1 MNDALKNAISHE
13 QSQLNALSYTL
24 QHNAKIIRLSNI
36 DKSIHIVTTHTQKT
50 MLHLLNIHV
59 QSAKI
64 SACCNSDFYAVKTIK
79 QASSHGNLT

>member
-24 QHNAKIIRLSNI
+24 QHNAKIIRLSNF
-36 DKSIHIVTTHTQKT
+36 DKSIVIVTTHKKT

-64 SACCNSDFYAVKTIK
+64 SACCNSDFYAVNTIK
-79 QASSHGNLT
+79 QA